1 MKLQLQPHRSTVSDN
16 NLIPMINVVF
26 LLLIF
31 FMVAGIV
38 RISDPLPLRPPE
50 SVGDNLVFAQTV
62 LYVAADGTLMLDDT
76 SLSMASLKATLTK
89 LKATPATTD
98 ITLDIVRQEPEDT
111 TMREPQGKPLLAIKA
126 DAQVTVSLLRDVM
139 HAVTIAGLPR
149 VELITSWIPPDSR

>member
-1 MKLQLQPHRSTVSDN
+1 
-16 NLIPMINVVF
+16 
-26 LLLIF
+26 
-31 FMVAGIV
+31 
-38 RISDPLPLRPPE
+38 
-50 SVGDNLVFAQTV
+50 
-62 LYVAADGTLMLDDT
+62 
-76 SLSMASLKATLTK
+76 MASLKATLTK

-111 TMREPQGKPLLAIKA
+111 TIRKPQGKPLLAIKA

>member
-76 SLSMASLKATLTK
+76 ALSNGISKSN
-89 LKATPATTD
+89 TD
-98 ITLDIVRQEPEDT
+98 
-111 TMREPQGKPLLAIKA
+111 
-126 DAQVTVSLLRDVM
+126 QVKSHTGY
-139 HAVTIAGLPR
+139 H
-149 VELITSWIPPDSR
+149 